1 MSNRISRR
9 DFLLGVGGL
18 AIGATGAW
26 ALKPAAQQPEQSQSP
41 RNRALRIAF
50 LSDVHLQSWGNAP
63 EGMARAL
70 RHAQALADKPD
81 VIFNGGDAIMDA
93 LAADKLATQAQ
104 WDLWN
109 SVLRDECTLPIVHCI
124 GNHDVWGWLSTD
136 PTLPNDPLYGKGF
149 PLQQLGL
156 EHPYYSFDRAGWHF
170 IVLDSSFQAGNQ
182 YGYIGRLDDGQFSWL
197 REDLQ
202 STSSE
207 TPVCV
212 VSHIPILCV
221 SEFYDGENEV
231 TGNWVVPGA
240 WMHIDSRRVK
250 DLFLMHD
257 NVKLCLSGH
266 AHQIDRA
273 DYHDVKYLCNGAV
286 CGAWWQGPYLGFPP
300 AYVVVDLYDDGT
312 SESEAILYE

>member
-9 DFLLGVGGL
+9 DFLLGAGGL
-18 AIGATGAW
+18 AIGATAAW

-50 LSDVHLQSWGNAP
+50 LSDVHVQSWGNAP
-63 EGMARAL
+63 DGMARAL
-70 RHAQALADKPD
+70 RHAHALADKPD
-81 VIFNGGDAIMDA
+81 VIFNGGDAIMEA
-93 LAADKLATQAQ
+93 LAADKQATQAQ

-109 SVLRDECTLPIVHCI
+109 SVLREECALPIVHCI

-136 PTLPNDPLYGKGF
+136 PTIQSDPLYGKGF

-182 YGYIGRLDDGQFSWL
+182 YGYIGRLDDGQFNWL
-197 REDLQ
+197 REDLE

-250 DLFLMHD
+250 DLFRMHN
-257 NVKLCLSGH
+257 NVTLCLSGH

-273 DYHDVKYLCNGAV
+273 DYHDVKYLGNGAV
-286 CGAWWQGPYLGFPP
+286 CGAWWQGAYLGFPP
-300 AYVVVDLYDDGT
+300 AYVVVDLYDDGS